1 MHSDFTEVQDG
12 LRLAGWEEFMNSI
25 DCQILEREEAH
36 NRLLCDREVAPP
48 VDLTK
53 LKVPEL
59 KQLCRDRGLKVGGNK
74 PELIARLEG

>member
-1 MHSDFTEVQDG
+1 MSPRPAPHPAPVHGVAVAADAVPG
-12 LRLAGWEEFMNSI
+12 AAPVAAK
-25 DCQILEREEAH
+25 EA
-36 NRLLCDREVAPP
+36 LPA
-48 VDLTK
+48 DLTK

>member
-1 MHSDFTEVQDG
+1 M
-12 LRLAGWEEFMNSI
+12 I
-25 DCQILEREEAH
+25 DRQILEREEAH
-36 NRLLCDREVAPP
+36 HPLLCDGEEARPA
-48 VDLTK
+48 DLTK

>member
-1 MHSDFTEVQDG
+1 MMW
-12 LRLAGWEEFMNSI
+12 RLKCYKMSALWEEV
-25 DCQILEREEAH
+25 RPA
-36 NRLLCDREVAPP
+36 
-48 VDLTK
+48 DLTK